1 MEIAVAVLFTGW
13 CPSCCATSDVKA
25 VKDEVRYYMW

>member
-25 VKDEVRYYMW
+25 V